1 MLVGFAFL
9 EIVEAGQGQNRDSLL
24 FLFRAFE
31 WLQNMSDVSNV
42 CDVRD
47 ASNARLVS
55 DASNVSD
62 AINVKLIFSGC
73 QPYFSYGD
81 LFSSGLV
88 R

>member
-1 MLVGFAFL
+1 
-9 EIVEAGQGQNRDSLL
+9 
-24 FLFRAFE
+24 
-31 WLQNMSDVSNV
+31 MSDVSNV

-62 AINVKLIFSGC
+62 AINVKLVFSGC

>member
-1 MLVGFAFL
+1 MLIGFAFL
-9 EIVEAGQGQNRDSLL
+9 KIVGAGQGQNKDSLL

-55 DASNVSD
+55 VASNVSD
-62 AINVKLIFSGC
+62 AINAKLVFSGC

>member
-1 MLVGFAFL
+1 MLCKDICNVSNVCNGKLIGFAFL
-9 EIVEAGQGQNRDSLL
+9 EIVGAGQGQNKDSLL
-24 FLFRAFE
+24 FLFRALK

-55 DASNVSD
+55 FASNVSD
-62 AINVKLIFSGC
+62 
-73 QPYFSYGD
+73 
-81 LFSSGLV
+81 V

>member
-1 MLVGFAFL
+1 MLFHT
-9 EIVEAGQGQNRDSLL
+9 
-24 FLFRAFE
+24 FE
-31 WLQNMSDVSNV
+31 WCQNSSDVNNV

-62 AINVKLIFSGC
+62 AINAKLVFSGC

-81 LFSSGLV
+81 LFSSGLA

>member
-1 MLVGFAFL
+1 MVR
-9 EIVEAGQGQNRDSLL
+9 AGQGQNRDSLL
-24 FLFRAFE
+24 FLFHTFE
-31 WLQNMSDVSNV
+31 WCQNSSDVSNV
-42 CDVRD
+42 RDVRD

-62 AINVKLIFSGC
+62 AINAKLIFPGC

>member
-9 EIVEAGQGQNRDSLL
+9 EIVGAGQGQNRDSLL
-24 FLFRAFE
+24 FLFHTFE
-31 WLQNMSDVSNV
+31 WCQNSSDVNNV

-55 DASNVSD
+55 DANPPTPWGHE
-62 AINVKLIFSGC
+62 AC
-73 QPYFSYGD
+73 
-81 LFSSGLV
+81 